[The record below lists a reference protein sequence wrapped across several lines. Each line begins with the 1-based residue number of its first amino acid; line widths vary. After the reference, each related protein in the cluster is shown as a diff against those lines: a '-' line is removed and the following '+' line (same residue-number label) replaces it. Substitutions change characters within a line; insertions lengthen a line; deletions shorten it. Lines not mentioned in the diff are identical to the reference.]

1 MVMDR
6 LKAIRCRRFRPAA
19 EPFEGR
25 FLLSATA
32 GLRQDGFFHPIRPNT
47 PVLPYGAPANV
58 ATFVDT
64 TAHIFSAD
72 SVFVGFRTFIG
83 PYSTLA
89 GNRGFIKI
97 GVNAAILDN
106 AQILANPQHVAGA
119 PGIVIGNTS
128 VIDIGATVQGPATVG
143 SLLPGAA
150 PTFVGA
156 NALIDGA
163 TIEPGAWVSPLAR
176 VGPGVTVPTGLQVLP
191 GQNVT
196 TEAEATNPSLGK
208 VAKITSSQQAALKK
222 LLSWSA
228 QLATGYAN
236 LYQGNSATGPSI
248 GTTTKGVFNGDLAAV
263 EGSSQEPGP
272 ANGAAFEPATIAPT
286 FPTPRGLLVPGQFP
300 NFRARATGGVNF
312 HSRVAL
318 VAHHLGR
325 GNAIRGDG
333 GQPINF
339 AGSPVTS
346 NNVSINAPF
355 GNAVT
360 IGSGLQAGAH
370 AVLVADASSNLTI
383 GNNVTIGPG
392 AVVSGSK
399 VGNHVTIGT
408 RAFVSDSTLADGA
421 VVPDGTIV
429 IQNKVV
435 GSVQW

>member
-1 MVMDR
+1 MDR
-6 LKAIRCRRFRPAA
+6 LTRRCRPRFRPAA

-32 GLRQDGFFHPIRPNT
+32 GLRQEGFFHPIRPNT
-47 PVLPYGAPANV
+47 PVLPYGAPASV

-64 TAHIFSAD
+64 TAHLFSAD
-72 SVFVGFRTFIG
+72 SIFVGYKTFIG

-89 GNRGFIKI
+89 GNGGFIKI

-106 AQILANPQHVAGA
+106 AQILANPQHIGGA
-119 PGIVIGNTS
+119 PGIVIGNST
-128 VIDIGATVQGPATVG
+128 VIDTGATVRGPASVG

-163 TIEPGAWVSPLAR
+163 TIAPGAWVAPLAR
-176 VGPGVTVPTGLQVLP
+176 VGPGVTVPAGLQVLP

-196 TEAEATNPSLGK
+196 TQAEATDPSLGK

-222 LLSWSA
+222 LLSWNA

-248 GTTTKGVFNGDLAAV
+248 GTTTKGVFNGNLAAV
-263 EGSSQEPGP
+263 AGSSQEPGP
-272 ANGAAFEPATIAPT
+272 SNGAAFEPAAIAPA
-286 FPTPRGLLVPGQFP
+286 FPSPRGPLVPGLFA

-339 AGSPVTS
+339 AGFPVTS

-355 GNAVT
+355 GNSVT
-360 IGSGLQAGAH
+360 IGSGLKAGAH
-370 AVLVADASSNLTI
+370 AVLVADVSSNLTI
-383 GNNVTIGPG
+383 GNDVTIGPG

-399 VGNHVTIGT
+399 LGNDVAIGA
-408 RAFVSDSTLADGA
+408 RAFVSDSTLPNGA
-421 VVPDGTIV
+421 VVPDGTIL
-429 IQNKVV
+429 IQNKIV